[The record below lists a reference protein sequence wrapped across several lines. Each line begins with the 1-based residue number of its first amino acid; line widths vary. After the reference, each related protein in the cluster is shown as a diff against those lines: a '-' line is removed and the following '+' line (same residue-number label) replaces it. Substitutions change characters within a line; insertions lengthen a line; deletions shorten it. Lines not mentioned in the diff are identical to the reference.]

1 MRFATT
7 GSRRVWFNPPPV
19 PADERDA
26 FIHIPARTE
35 RPGPKAAAVEARVR

>member
-26 FIHIPARTE
+26 FIHIPGTDRAA
-35 RPGPKAAAVEARVR
+35 GPKAAAVEARVR